1 MENSRYKAFV
11 ASVETGSFSKA
22 AEKINYTPSGVCQL
36 VNALEKELEKKK
48 AL

>member
-22 AEKINYTPSGVCQL
+22 AEKINYTPPACASWSTRW
-36 VNALEKELEKKK
+36 KKSW
-48 AL
+48 AFRF